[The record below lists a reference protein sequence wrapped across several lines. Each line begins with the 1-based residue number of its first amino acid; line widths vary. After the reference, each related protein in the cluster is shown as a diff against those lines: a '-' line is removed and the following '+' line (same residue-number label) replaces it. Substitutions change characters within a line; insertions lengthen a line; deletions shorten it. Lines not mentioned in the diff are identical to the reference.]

1 MNRITRIAQIS
12 ILSVALFTREG
23 WAQRRPEPKFRPS
36 TVTHIG
42 RESTQANWSSETWR
56 AVDSRALAS
65 DQPQRPRLRS
75 YVVTGSVVGAIVGA
89 IAGAYELL
97 ANDAD
102 DEECVGPCGPFILIG
117 LPVAVGG
124 AVGGAVGAIV
134 YAVAR

>member
-1 MNRITRIAQIS
+1 MNRIIGVATLS
-12 ILSVALFTREG
+12 ILAVTLFTHEG

-42 RESTQANWSSETWR
+42 REPTQASWSSETWR
-56 AVDSRALAS
+56 AVDSLALAS
-65 DQPQRPRLRS
+65 DRPQRPRFRS

-97 ANDAD
+97 ANDVD
-102 DEECVGPCGPFILIG
+102 DEECVGSCSPFILIG
-117 LPVAVGG
+117 LPVAAGG

-134 YAVAR
+134 YAVAQ